1 MAKAIK
7 TNVLRHLDAL
17 KIPYETREYTV
28 DDDNFDGKLVA
39 EKVDLPA
46 EMIYKTLVL
55 VGDTLPHLVCVIPVE
70 LELDL
75 KAVAR
80 AAGCKSVH
88 MLPQKDLL
96 PLTGYL
102 RGELGMRG
110 MCITDFSGSSQYMDL
125 VDGLIAGSDIWD
137 SPMPK
142 IHTTKAANYE
152 NDAYIVTQM
161 RNAMHHILYTVV
173 NSNAM
178 NGWSSTDTLKTV
190 TPWWQTAIYALIA
203 VMAVLTILCAWQL
216 SKAKKGMV
224 DTAPAADQK

>member
-102 RGELGMRG
+102 RGGCSPIGMKKHFPTF
-110 MCITDFSGSSQYMDL
+110 IDET
-125 VDGLIAGSDIWD
+125 A
-137 SPMPK
+137 
-142 IHTTKAANYE
+142 
-152 NDAYIVTQM
+152 
-161 RNAMHHILYTVV
+161 ILYDEIGVSAGQRGAQVLLNPDALCEYVGAEFCDLTV
-173 NSNAM
+173 
-178 NGWSSTDTLKTV
+178 
-190 TPWWQTAIYALIA
+190 
-203 VMAVLTILCAWQL
+203 
-216 SKAKKGMV
+216 
-224 DTAPAADQK
+224 

>member
-39 EKVDLPA
+39 EKIDLPA
-46 EMIYKTLVL
+46 EM
-55 VGDTLPHLVCVIPVE
+55 E

-102 RGELGMRG
+102 RGGCSPIGMKKAFPTFVDSAAQHLERVSVSAGVRG
-110 MCITDFSGSSQYMDL
+110 CQVILAVDAL
-125 VDGLIAGSDIWD
+125 VAC
-137 SPMPK
+137 
-142 IHTTKAANYE
+142 TKAKFA
-152 NDAYIVTQM
+152 D
-161 RNAMHHILYTVV
+161 
-173 NSNAM
+173 
-178 NGWSSTDTLKTV
+178 
-190 TPWWQTAIYALIA
+190 
-203 VMAVLTILCAWQL
+203 LCR
-216 SKAKKGMV
+216 G
-224 DTAPAADQK
+224 

>member
-17 KIPYETREYTV
+17 KIPYETRQYTV

-102 RGELGMRG
+102 RGGCSPIGMKKPFPTYIDETAQLYDEIGVSAGCRG
-110 MCITDFSGSSQYMDL
+110 CQVLLDPMRLTDYVNATLCDL
-125 VDGLIAGSDIWD
+125 
-137 SPMPK
+137 
-142 IHTTKAANYE
+142 TE
-152 NDAYIVTQM
+152 
-161 RNAMHHILYTVV
+161 
-173 NSNAM
+173 
-178 NGWSSTDTLKTV
+178 
-190 TPWWQTAIYALIA
+190 
-203 VMAVLTILCAWQL
+203 
-216 SKAKKGMV
+216 
-224 DTAPAADQK
+224 

>member
-55 VGDTLPHLVCVIPVE
+55 VCVIPVE

-102 RGELGMRG
+102 RGGCSPIGMKKAFPTFVDSAAQHLERVSVSAGVRG
-110 MCITDFSGSSQYMDL
+110 CQVILAVDAL
-125 VDGLIAGSDIWD
+125 VAC
-137 SPMPK
+137 
-142 IHTTKAANYE
+142 TKAKFA
-152 NDAYIVTQM
+152 D
-161 RNAMHHILYTVV
+161 
-173 NSNAM
+173 
-178 NGWSSTDTLKTV
+178 
-190 TPWWQTAIYALIA
+190 
-203 VMAVLTILCAWQL
+203 LCR
-216 SKAKKGMV
+216 G
-224 DTAPAADQK
+224 